1 MSSAPTPA
9 LSPQDIDK
17 ARQQVMTG
25 DFFALCYLMLCQLG
39 YTDENNGGKAVAQ
52 ITTLLP
58 TMPVPSGT
66 VPGKWQLGWGPEVTP
81 DNSNLMYAAE
91 FVAGNGTP
99 VFSVIVIRG
108 TDTQAKPS
116 GIVVQLIEDISAS
129 TQVPFPAGDTTG
141 SKIALGTKIGLDI
154 LNSFKDSTGRT
165 VKQYATAFANAVTG
179 APIVVTGHSLG
190 GCQTTVMAM
199 DLSSA
204 VPASS
209 KIVPNSFAAPTAGNQ
224 AFINLY
230 QQKFPFSP
238 RWFNTFDLVPM
249 AFAGLDP
256 MKQLWKQCNR
266 PAPEG
271 FKLILDAF
279 EVLLSFFHIS
289 YAQQPS
295 SSNREMN
302 GVCQPPSAAA
312 ASRVSPNQIAAE
324 IMQSLRNIAP
334 HLNIHIPLPDI
345 LFGGIIEWV
354 KELLFQH
361 LILTGY
367 WDAVKNSNGVAEI
380 PNPFT
385 LAAAAPA

>member
-17 ARQQVMTG
+17 ARQQVITS

-52 ITTLLP
+52 ITTSLP
-58 TMPVPSGT
+58 NMPVPSGT
-66 VPGKWQLGWGPEVTP
+66 VPGKWHLGWGPEVTP
-81 DNSNLMYAAE
+81 DNSNLIYAAE
-91 FVAGNGTP
+91 FIAVDGTP
-99 VFSVIVIRG
+99 VFSVIVVRG
-108 TDTQAKPS
+108 TDTQAQPS
-116 GIVVQLIEDISAS
+116 GIVVQLIEDIGAS
-129 TQVPFPAGDTTG
+129 TQVPFPAGNTTG
-141 SKIALGTKIGLDI
+141 AKIALGTKIGLDI
-154 LNSFKDSTGRT
+154 LNGFKDSTGRT
-165 VKQYATAFANAVTG
+165 VKQYATAFANTVAG

-199 DLSSA
+199 DISSV

-209 KIVPNSFAAPTAGNQ
+209 NIVPTSFAAPTAGNQ

-266 PAPEG
+266 SAPEG
-271 FKLILDAF
+271 FKLVLDAF
-279 EVLLSFFHIS
+279 EALLAILQVS
-289 YAQQPS
+289 YAQQPLS
-295 SSNREMN
+295 SSRVLN
-302 GVCQPPSAAA
+302 GVCQPPSVAV
-312 ASRVSPNQIAAE
+312 ASRVSPSQIAAE

-334 HLNIHIPLPDI
+334 HLNIHVPLPDI
-345 LFGGIIEWV
+345 LF
-354 KELLFQH
+354 
-361 LILTGY
+361 
-367 WDAVKNSNGVAEI
+367 
-380 PNPFT
+380 
-385 LAAAAPA
+385 